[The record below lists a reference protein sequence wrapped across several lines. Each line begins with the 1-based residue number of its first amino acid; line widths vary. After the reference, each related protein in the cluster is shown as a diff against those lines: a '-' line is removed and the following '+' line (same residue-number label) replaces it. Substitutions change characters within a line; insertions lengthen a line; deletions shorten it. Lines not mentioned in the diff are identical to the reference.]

1 MAKNENKILE
11 ELRRRGKIYEDPAPE
26 VGGFTGWLINL
37 FTKKKVCWLAAVL
50 SAVLVVL
57 FGYWFFLNPHGYWQ
71 KKKEAEKNEYMDR
84 RMLWRKSEKMTMQQ
98 MLSDMTL
105 MAKGDS
111 VLVCWLTGLSLPVYR
126 DFIHGTAQPTR
137 NAWAETRYWYMSS
150 LANGREWMEERI
162 EKRICKSLIFVESS
176 RFQVQKDS
184 LKDYRNEKP
193 THTEIEYNKMYPTF
207 GKFTDKEFEDWRK
220 EYKRFHLF

>member
-1 MAKNENKILE
+1 MEKNI
-11 ELRRRGKIYEDPAPE
+11 
-26 VGGFTGWLINL
+26 
-37 FTKKKVCWLAAVL
+37 KKRVCWLAAVM

-71 KKKEAEKNEYMDR
+71 KQKEAEKNEYMEKQ
-84 RMLWRKSEKMTMQQ
+84 MLWRKSEKMTMQQ

-126 DFIHGTAQPTR
+126 DFIYGTAQPTR
-137 NAWAETRYWYMSS
+137 SAWAETRYWYMSF
-150 LANGREWMEERI
+150 LTNGREWMEERI

-207 GKFTDKEFEDWRK
+207 GKSTDKEFEDWRK
-220 EYKRFHLF
+220 EYKRFHPQIRNL

>member
-1 MAKNENKILE
+1 MEKNI
-11 ELRRRGKIYEDPAPE
+11 
-26 VGGFTGWLINL
+26 
-37 FTKKKVCWLAAVL
+37 KKRVCRLALVVI
-50 SAVLVVL
+50 AVLVVL

-71 KKKEAEKNEYMDR
+71 KQKEAEKNEYMEKQ
-84 RMLWRKSEKMTMQQ
+84 MLWRKSEKMTMQQ

-150 LANGREWMEERI
+150 LAKGREWMEERA
-162 EKRICKSLIFVESS
+162 KTRIHKSLIFVETS

-184 LKDYRNEKP
+184 LKDYRKEKP
-193 THTEIEYNKMYPTF
+193 IQIEVEQNALYPAL
-207 GKFTDKEFEDWRK
+207 GKPSDEAFEKWMR
-220 EYKRFHLF
+220 EYKSGFTFPKINNSKRWVKIPFLE

>member
-1 MAKNENKILE
+1 MEKNI
-11 ELRRRGKIYEDPAPE
+11 
-26 VGGFTGWLINL
+26 
-37 FTKKKVCWLAAVL
+37 KKRVCWLAAVM

-137 NAWAETRYWYMSS
+137 NTWAETRYWYMSS
-150 LANGREWMEERI
+150 LAKGREWMEERA
-162 EKRICKSLIFVESS
+162 KTRIHKSLIFVETS
-176 RFQVQKDS
+176 RFQVQKYS
-184 LKDYRNEKP
+184 LKDYRKEKP
-193 THTEIEYNKMYPTF
+193 LQIEVKQNALYPAL
-207 GKFTDKEFEDWRK
+207 GKPSDEAFEKWIR
-220 EYKRFHLF
+220 EYKSGFAFPQINNSKRWVKIPFLE

>member
-1 MAKNENKILE
+1 MEKNIRK
-11 ELRRRGKIYEDPAPE
+11 R
-26 VGGFTGWLINL
+26 
-37 FTKKKVCWLAAVL
+37 VCRLAAVL
-50 SAVLVVL
+50 SAGLVVL

-71 KKKEAEKNEYMDR
+71 KKKEAEKNEYMEKQ
-84 RMLWRKSEKMTMQQ
+84 MLWRKSEKMTMQQ

-111 VLVCWLTGLSLPVYR
+111 VLVCWVTGLSLPIYR

-150 LANGREWMEERI
+150 LAKGREWMEERA
-162 EKRICKSLIFVESS
+162 KTRIHKSLIFVETS

-184 LKDYRNEKP
+184 LKDYRKEKP
-193 THTEIEYNKMYPTF
+193 LQIEVKQNAWYQAL
-207 GKFTDKEFEDWRK
+207 GKPSDEAFEKWMR
-220 EYKRFHLF
+220 EYKSVFTFPKVNNSQRWIPIPFLE

>member
-1 MAKNENKILE
+1 MEKNI
-11 ELRRRGKIYEDPAPE
+11 
-26 VGGFTGWLINL
+26 
-37 FTKKKVCWLAAVL
+37 KKRVCWLAAVL

-84 RMLWRKSEKMTMQQ
+84 RMLWWKSEKMTMQQ

-111 VLVCWLTGLSLPVYR
+111 VKVCWLTGLSLSVYR
-126 DFIHGTAQPTR
+126 DFIHSTAQPTR
-137 NAWAETRYWYMSS
+137 NAWAKTRYWYMSS
-150 LANGREWMEERI
+150 LANGREWMEERS
-162 EKRICKSLIFVESS
+162 EKRILKSLIFVESS

-193 THTEIEYNKMYPTF
+193 THAEIEYNKMYPAF
-207 GKFTDKEFEDWRK
+207 GKPTDNEFEDWRK

>member
-1 MAKNENKILE
+1 MEKNI
-11 ELRRRGKIYEDPAPE
+11 
-26 VGGFTGWLINL
+26 
-37 FTKKKVCWLAAVL
+37 KKKVCWLAAVL
-50 SAVLVVL
+50 STVLVVL
-57 FGYWFFLNPHGYWQ
+57 FDYWFFLNPHGYWQ
-71 KKKEAEKNEYMDR
+71 KQKEAEKNEYMEKQ
-84 RMLWRKSEKMTMQQ
+84 MLWRKSEKMTMQQ
-98 MLSDMTL
+98 LLSDMTL
-105 MAKGDS
+105 IAKGDS

-137 NAWAETRYWYMSS
+137 SAWAETRYWYMSS
-150 LANGREWMEERI
+150 LANGREWMEERS
-162 EKRICKSLIFVESS
+162 EKRILKSLIFVESS

>member
-1 MAKNENKILE
+1 MEKNI
-11 ELRRRGKIYEDPAPE
+11 
-26 VGGFTGWLINL
+26 
-37 FTKKKVCWLAAVL
+37 KKRVCRLALVL

-71 KKKEAEKNEYMDR
+71 KQKEAEKNEYMEKQ
-84 RMLWRKSEKMTMQQ
+84 MLWRKSEKMTMQQ

-111 VLVCWLTGLSLPVYR
+111 VLICWLTGLSLPVYR

-150 LANGREWMEERI
+150 LAKGREWMEERA
-162 EKRICKSLIFVESS
+162 KTRIHKSLIFVESS

-184 LKDYRNEKP
+184 LKDYLNEKP
-193 THTEIEYNKMYPTF
+193 THTEIEYDKMYPAF
-207 GKFTDKEFEDWRK
+207 GKPTDKEFEDWRN
-220 EYKRFHLF
+220 EYKRFQLF

>member
-1 MAKNENKILE
+1 MEKNI
-11 ELRRRGKIYEDPAPE
+11 
-26 VGGFTGWLINL
+26 
-37 FTKKKVCWLAAVL
+37 KKRVCRLALVVI
-50 SAVLVVL
+50 AVLVVL
-57 FGYWFFLNPHGYWQ
+57 FGYWFFLTPHGYWQ

-84 RMLWRKSEKMTMQQ
+84 RILWRKSEKMTMQQ

-111 VLVCWLTGLSLPVYR
+111 VLVCWVTGVSLPVYR

-137 NAWAETRYWYMSS
+137 NVWAKTRYWYMSS

>member
-1 MAKNENKILE
+1 
-11 ELRRRGKIYEDPAPE
+11 
-26 VGGFTGWLINL
+26 
-37 FTKKKVCWLAAVL
+37 
-50 SAVLVVL
+50 
-57 FGYWFFLNPHGYWQ
+57 
-71 KKKEAEKNEYMDR
+71 
-84 RMLWRKSEKMTMQQ
+84 MTMQQ

-150 LANGREWMEERI
+150 LAKGREWMEERA
-162 EKRICKSLIFVESS
+162 KTRIHKSLIFVESS

-184 LKDYRNEKP
+184 LKDYRKEKLTP
-193 THTEIEYNKMYPTF
+193 TEIRNNKMYL
-207 GKFTDKEFEDWRK
+207 KDNCLYR
-220 EYKRFHLF
+220 

>member
-1 MAKNENKILE
+1 MEKNI
-11 ELRRRGKIYEDPAPE
+11 
-26 VGGFTGWLINL
+26 
-37 FTKKKVCWLAAVL
+37 KKRVCRWALVL
-50 SAVLVVL
+50 SAGLVVL

-150 LANGREWMEERI
+150 LAKGREWMEERA
-162 EKRICKSLIFVESS
+162 KTRIHKSLIFVETS

-184 LKDYRNEKP
+184 LKDYLNEKP
-193 THTEIEYNKMYPTF
+193 THTEIEYNKMYPAF
-207 GKFTDKEFEDWRK
+207 GKPTDKEFED
-220 EYKRFHLF
+220 

>member
-1 MAKNENKILE
+1 MEKNI
-11 ELRRRGKIYEDPAPE
+11 
-26 VGGFTGWLINL
+26 
-37 FTKKKVCWLAAVL
+37 KKRVCWLAAVM

-71 KKKEAEKNEYMDR
+71 KKKEAEKNEYMDK

-111 VLVCWLTGLSLPVYR
+111 ALVCWLTGLSLPVYR
-126 DFIHGTAQPTR
+126 DFIHGTAHPTR

-150 LANGREWMEERI
+150 LAKGREWMEERA
-162 EKRICKSLIFVESS
+162 KTRIHKSLIFVESS

-207 GKFTDKEFEDWRK
+207 GKSTDKEFEDWRK

>member
-1 MAKNENKILE
+1 MEKNIRK
-11 ELRRRGKIYEDPAPE
+11 R
-26 VGGFTGWLINL
+26 
-37 FTKKKVCWLAAVL
+37 VCRLAAVL

-150 LANGREWMEERI
+150 LAKGREWMEERA
-162 EKRICKSLIFVESS
+162 KTRIHKSLIFVESS

-184 LKDYRNEKP
+184 LKDYRKEKL
-193 THTEIEYNKMYPTF
+193 TLTEIRNNKMYLTELSHIR
-207 GKFTDKEFEDWRK
+207 KLKE
-220 EYKRFHLF
+220 

>member
-1 MAKNENKILE
+1 MEKNI
-11 ELRRRGKIYEDPAPE
+11 
-26 VGGFTGWLINL
+26 
-37 FTKKKVCWLAAVL
+37 KKKVCWLAAVL
-50 SAVLVVL
+50 STVLVVL
-57 FGYWFFLNPHGYWQ
+57 FDYWFFLNPHGYWQ
-71 KKKEAEKNEYMDR
+71 KQKEAEKNEYMEKQ
-84 RMLWRKSEKMTMQQ
+84 MLWRKSEKMTMQQ

-111 VLVCWLTGLSLPVYR
+111 VLVCWVTGLSLPVYR

-137 NAWAETRYWYMSS
+137 NVWAKTRYWYMSS

>member
-1 MAKNENKILE
+1 MEKNI
-11 ELRRRGKIYEDPAPE
+11 
-26 VGGFTGWLINL
+26 
-37 FTKKKVCWLAAVL
+37 KKRVCRLALVL
-50 SAVLVVL
+50 SAMLVVL

-71 KKKEAEKNEYMDR
+71 KQKEAEKNEYMDK

-150 LANGREWMEERI
+150 LAKGREWMEERA
-162 EKRICKSLIFVESS
+162 KTRIHKSLIFVETS

-184 LKDYRNEKP
+184 LKDYRKEKLTP
-193 THTEIEYNKMYPTF
+193 TEIRNNKMYL
-207 GKFTDKEFEDWRK
+207 KDNCLYR
-220 EYKRFHLF
+220 

>member
-1 MAKNENKILE
+1 MEKNIRK
-11 ELRRRGKIYEDPAPE
+11 R
-26 VGGFTGWLINL
+26 
-37 FTKKKVCWLAAVL
+37 VCRLAAVL
-50 SAVLVVL
+50 SAGLVVL

-84 RMLWRKSEKMTMQQ
+84 RMLWLKSEKMTMQQ

-150 LANGREWMEERI
+150 LAKGREWMEERA
-162 EKRICKSLIFVESS
+162 KTRIYKSLIFVESS

-184 LKDYRNEKP
+184 LKDYLNEKP
-193 THTEIEYNKMYPTF
+193 THTEIEYNKMYPAF
-207 GKFTDKEFEDWRK
+207 GKSTDKEFEDWRK
-220 EYKRFHLF
+220 V